1 MLRLLGLNPYLRALI
16 GIGLLVFGIL
26 THRPLLIAVGA
37 GVGLWS
43 VANVVMDA
51 KGNGQC
57 HRPGRDR

>member
-16 GIGLLVFGIL
+16 GIGLLVAGIV

-43 VANVVMDA
+43 VVNVVMDA
-51 KGNGQC
+51 KGNG
-57 HRPGRDR
+57 HRDRPGRDR